1 MSKNTKKPIL
11 AENTVRRFMKLASI
25 DTLSDGFVNETYKM
39 EEEEMNEMG
48 DYNEGM
54 HDPKEGMHDPKEGM
68 HSKMEEQEEEMD
80 DEAPTDEAAEEV
92 TISDDEAEALID
104 AHNAADEVVAKL
116 EDAMAGE
123 EPEAEEDEEAEE
135 EGEEPMD
142 ADLME
147 PEEEESEEPMMEG
160 EEVMEELYE
169 AALSGLNIDIEKK
182 SKEELVNEVK
192 KAIFQRV
199 VRRLIKE
206 SKSKQVV
213 VAFKIPN

>member
-48 DYNEGM
+48 KYD
-54 HDPKEGMHDPKEGM
+54 
-68 HSKMEEQEEEMD
+68 KMEEQEDEMGAEEAGIEMP

-123 EPEAEEDEEAEE
+123 PSDDEADEEADE
-135 EGEEPMD
+135 EGEEVMD

-147 PEEEESEEPMMEG
+147 PSDDEEPMMEG

-169 AALSGLNIDIEKK
+169 AALSGLNIDIEQK

-206 SKSKQVV
+206 SKSK
-213 VAFKIPN
+213 

>member
-48 DYNEGM
+48 EYNEGM
-54 HDPKEGMHDPKEGM
+54 HDPKEGMH
-68 HSKMEEQEEEMD
+68 KMEEQEEEMD

-206 SKSKQVV
+206 SKSK
-213 VAFKIPN
+213 

>member
-25 DTLSDGFVNETYKM
+25 ETLSDGFVNETYKM
-39 EEEEMNEMG
+39 EEEEMNEMS

-68 HSKMEEQEEEMD
+68 RSKMEEQEEEMD

-135 EGEEPMD
+135 EGEPPMD

-147 PEEEESEEPMMEG
+147 PEEEAGDEEPMMED

-206 SKSKQVV
+206 SKSK
-213 VAFKIPN
+213 

>member
-39 EEEEMNEMG
+39 EEEEMGAEMEMAAEEPAE
-48 DYNEGM
+48 DE
-54 HDPKEGMHDPKEGM
+54 
-68 HSKMEEQEEEMD
+68 MEMAADEEAAE

-123 EPEAEEDEEAEE
+123 SSDDEDDEE
-135 EGEEPMD
+135 EGPEVMD
-142 ADLME
+142 ADLMG
-147 PEEEESEEPMMEG
+147 PSDDEESMMEG

-169 AALSGLNIDIEKK
+169 AALSGLNIDIEQK

-206 SKSKQVV
+206 SKSK
-213 VAFKIPN
+213 

>member
-48 DYNEGM
+48 NY
-54 HDPKEGMHDPKEGM
+54 KEGMHPD
-68 HSKMEEQEEEMD
+68 KMEEQEDEMEAEEAEIEMP

-123 EPEAEEDEEAEE
+123 EPEAEEAEEEAAEEGEEEEAEE
-135 EGEEPMD
+135 EEMPPMD
-142 ADLME
+142 ADL
-147 PEEEESEEPMMEG
+147 MEG

-169 AALSGLNIDIEKK
+169 AALSGLNIDIEQK

-206 SKSKQVV
+206 SKSK
-213 VAFKIPN
+213 

>member
-48 DYNEGM
+48 KYD
-54 HDPKEGMHDPKEGM
+54 
-68 HSKMEEQEEEMD
+68 KMEEQEDEMEAAAEEEAEIEMP

-123 EPEAEEDEEAEE
+123 TSDDEDGEEADE
-135 EGEEPMD
+135 EGEEVMD

-147 PEEEESEEPMMEG
+147 PEEEAGDEEPMMEG

-169 AALSGLNIDIEKK
+169 AALSGLNIDIEQK

-206 SKSKQVV
+206 SKSK
-213 VAFKIPN
+213 

>member
-48 DYNEGM
+48 DY
-54 HDPKEGMHDPKEGM
+54 KEGMHKD
-68 HSKMEEQEEEMD
+68 KMEEQEDDMEAAAEEEAEIEMP

-123 EPEAEEDEEAEE
+123 PSDDEADEE
-135 EGEEPMD
+135 EGEAVMD

-147 PEEEESEEPMMEG
+147 PEEEG

-169 AALSGLNIDIEKK
+169 AALSGLNIDIEQK

-206 SKSKQVV
+206 SKSK
-213 VAFKIPN
+213 

>member
-48 DYNEGM
+48 GYED
-54 HDPKEGMHDPKEGM
+54 
-68 HSKMEEQEEEMD
+68 KMEEQEDEMGAAEEEAEIEMP

-123 EPEAEEDEEAEE
+123 EPEAEEAEEEAAEEGEEEEAEE
-135 EGEEPMD
+135 EEMPPMD
-142 ADLME
+142 ADL
-147 PEEEESEEPMMEG
+147 MEG

-169 AALSGLNIDIEKK
+169 AALSGLNIDIEQK

-206 SKSKQVV
+206 SKSK
-213 VAFKIPN
+213 

>member
-1 MSKNTKKPIL
+1 
-11 AENTVRRFMKLASI
+11 
-25 DTLSDGFVNETYKM
+25 M
-39 EEEEMNEMG
+39 EEEEMNELG
-48 DYNEGM
+48 NY
-54 HDPKEGMHDPKEGM
+54 KEAKHKD
-68 HSKMEEQEEEMD
+68 KMEEQEGEMEAEEAEVEMP

-123 EPEAEEDEEAEE
+123 PSDDEADDEADEEADEE
-135 EGEEPMD
+135 EEVMD

-147 PEEEESEEPMMEG
+147 PEEEAGDEEPMMEG

-206 SKSKQVV
+206 SKSK
-213 VAFKIPN
+213 

>member
-1 MSKNTKKPIL
+1 
-11 AENTVRRFMKLASI
+11 
-25 DTLSDGFVNETYKM
+25 
-39 EEEEMNEMG
+39 
-48 DYNEGM
+48 
-54 HDPKEGMHDPKEGM
+54 
-68 HSKMEEQEEEMD
+68 MD

-206 SKSKQVV
+206 SKSK
-213 VAFKIPN
+213 

>member
-39 EEEEMNEMG
+39 EEEEMGAEMEMAAEEPAE
-48 DYNEGM
+48 DE
-54 HDPKEGMHDPKEGM
+54 
-68 HSKMEEQEEEMD
+68 MEMAADEEAAE

-123 EPEAEEDEEAEE
+123 SSDDEDDEE
-135 EGEEPMD
+135 EGPEVMD

-147 PEEEESEEPMMEG
+147 PSDDEDDEEEG

-169 AALSGLNIDIEKK
+169 AALSGLNIDIEQK

-206 SKSKQVV
+206 SKSK
-213 VAFKIPN
+213 

>member
-25 DTLSDGFVNETYKM
+25 ETLSDGFVNETYKM
-39 EEEEMNEMG
+39 EEEEMNEMD
-48 DYNEGM
+48 DYHEGKHQTEEGM
-54 HDPKEGMHDPKEGM
+54 Y
-68 HSKMEEQEEEMD
+68 KMEEQEEEMD

-123 EPEAEEDEEAEE
+123 EPEAEEPEAEEADEE
-135 EGEEPMD
+135 EGEEVMD

-147 PEEEESEEPMMEG
+147 PEEDEEPMMEG

-206 SKSKQVV
+206 SKSK
-213 VAFKIPN
+213 

>member
-48 DYNEGM
+48 DYEEGM
-54 HDPKEGMHDPKEGM
+54 HKD
-68 HSKMEEQEEEMD
+68 KMEEQEDEMGATAEEEAEIEMP

-123 EPEAEEDEEAEE
+123 EPEAEEAEEEAAEEGEEEEAEE
-135 EGEEPMD
+135 EMPPMD
-142 ADLME
+142 ADL
-147 PEEEESEEPMMEG
+147 MEG

-169 AALSGLNIDIEKK
+169 AALSGLNIDIEQK

-206 SKSKQVV
+206 SKSK
-213 VAFKIPN
+213 

>member
-48 DYNEGM
+48 EYNEGM
-54 HDPKEGMHDPKEGM
+54 HDPKEGMH
-68 HSKMEEQEEEMD
+68 KMEEQEEEMD

-123 EPEAEEDEEAEE
+123 PSDEEADEQ
-135 EGEEPMD
+135 GEAPMD

-206 SKSKQVV
+206 SKSK
-213 VAFKIPN
+213 

>member
-25 DTLSDGFVNETYKM
+25 ETLSDGFVNETYKM

-48 DYNEGM
+48 DY
-54 HDPKEGMHDPKEGM
+54 KEGMHDKMEGM
-68 HSKMEEQEEEMD
+68 HDKMEEQEEEMD

-123 EPEAEEDEEAEE
+123 EPEAEEAEEEAAEEGEEEEAEE
-135 EGEEPMD
+135 EEMPPMD
-142 ADLME
+142 ADL
-147 PEEEESEEPMMEG
+147 MEG

-206 SKSKQVV
+206 SKSK
-213 VAFKIPN
+213 

>member
-39 EEEEMNEMG
+39 EEEEMNEM
-48 DYNEGM
+48 DNYK
-54 HDPKEGMHDPKEGM
+54 D
-68 HSKMEEQEEEMD
+68 KMEEQEEEMEAAAEEEEAEIEMP

-123 EPEAEEDEEAEE
+123 EPEAEESEEEDEEE
-135 EGEEPMD
+135 
-142 ADLME
+142 E
-147 PEEEESEEPMMEG
+147 PEEEEMPPMQDADLMEG

-169 AALSGLNIDIEKK
+169 AALSGLNIDIEQK

-206 SKSKQVV
+206 SKSK
-213 VAFKIPN
+213 

>member
-25 DTLSDGFVNETYKM
+25 DALSDGFVNETYKM
-39 EEEEMNEMG
+39 EEEEMGAEMEMAAEEPAE
-48 DYNEGM
+48 DE
-54 HDPKEGMHDPKEGM
+54 
-68 HSKMEEQEEEMD
+68 MEMAADEEAAE

-123 EPEAEEDEEAEE
+123 EPEAEEPEAEEAEE
-135 EGEEPMD
+135 EAAEEGEEEEAEEEEMPPMD
-142 ADLME
+142 ADL
-147 PEEEESEEPMMEG
+147 MEG

-169 AALSGLNIDIEKK
+169 AALSGLNIDIEQK

-206 SKSKQVV
+206 SKSK
-213 VAFKIPN
+213 

>member
-48 DYNEGM
+48 YYKEGKHQTEECKHQPEEGM
-54 HDPKEGMHDPKEGM
+54 PK
-68 HSKMEEQEEEMD
+68 KMEEQEEEMD

-206 SKSKQVV
+206 SKSK
-213 VAFKIPN
+213 

>member
-48 DYNEGM
+48 DY
-54 HDPKEGMHDPKEGM
+54 D
-68 HSKMEEQEEEMD
+68 KMEEQEDEMEAAAEEEAEIEMP

-123 EPEAEEDEEAEE
+123 SSDDEDDEE
-135 EGEEPMD
+135 EGPEVMD
-142 ADLME
+142 ADLMG
-147 PEEEESEEPMMEG
+147 PSDDEESMMEG

-169 AALSGLNIDIEKK
+169 AALSGLNIDIEQK

-206 SKSKQVV
+206 SKSK
-213 VAFKIPN
+213 

>member
-25 DTLSDGFVNETYKM
+25 ETLSDGFVNETYKM

-123 EPEAEEDEEAEE
+123 EPEPEAEEDEEAEE
-135 EGEEPMD
+135 EGEEVMD

-147 PEEEESEEPMMEG
+147 PEEEAGDEEPMMEG

-206 SKSKQVV
+206 SKSK
-213 VAFKIPN
+213 

>member
-48 DYNEGM
+48 DYE
-54 HDPKEGMHDPKEGM
+54 D
-68 HSKMEEQEEEMD
+68 KMEEQEGEMEAAEEEAEIEMP

-123 EPEAEEDEEAEE
+123 EPEAEEAEEEAAEEGEEEEAEE
-135 EGEEPMD
+135 EEMPPMD
-142 ADLME
+142 ADL
-147 PEEEESEEPMMEG
+147 MEG

-169 AALSGLNIDIEKK
+169 AALSGLNIDIEQK

-206 SKSKQVV
+206 SKSK
-213 VAFKIPN
+213 

>member
-25 DTLSDGFVNETYKM
+25 ETLSDGFVNETYKM

-54 HDPKEGMHDPKEGM
+54 HKD
-68 HSKMEEQEEEMD
+68 KMEEQEDEMEAEIEMP

-123 EPEAEEDEEAEE
+123 EPEAEEAEEEAEEADEE
-135 EGEEPMD
+135 EGEEVMD

-147 PEEEESEEPMMEG
+147 PEEEAGDEEPMMEG

-169 AALSGLNIDIEKK
+169 AALSGLNIDIEQK

-206 SKSKQVV
+206 SKSK
-213 VAFKIPN
+213 

>member
-1 MSKNTKKPIL
+1 
-11 AENTVRRFMKLASI
+11 
-25 DTLSDGFVNETYKM
+25 
-39 EEEEMNEMG
+39 
-48 DYNEGM
+48 
-54 HDPKEGMHDPKEGM
+54 
-68 HSKMEEQEEEMD
+68 
-80 DEAPTDEAAEEV
+80 
-92 TISDDEAEALID
+92 
-104 AHNAADEVVAKL
+104 
-116 EDAMAGE
+116 MAGE

-206 SKSKQVV
+206 SKSK
-213 VAFKIPN
+213 

>member
-25 DTLSDGFVNETYKM
+25 ETLSDGFVNETYKM
-39 EEEEMNEMG
+39 EEEEMNELG
-48 DYNEGM
+48 NY
-54 HDPKEGMHDPKEGM
+54 KEAKHKD
-68 HSKMEEQEEEMD
+68 KMEEQEGEMEAEEAEVEMP

-135 EGEEPMD
+135 EGEPPMD

-147 PEEEESEEPMMEG
+147 PEEEAGDEEPMMED

-206 SKSKQVV
+206 SKSK
-213 VAFKIPN
+213 

>member
-25 DTLSDGFVNETYKM
+25 ETLSDGFVNETYKM

-135 EGEEPMD
+135 EGEEVMD

-147 PEEEESEEPMMEG
+147 PEEEAGDEEPMMEG

-206 SKSKQVV
+206 SKSK
-213 VAFKIPN
+213 

>member
-25 DTLSDGFVNETYKM
+25 ETLSDGFVNETYKM

-48 DYNEGM
+48 YYKEGKHQTEEGKHQTEEGM
-54 HDPKEGMHDPKEGM
+54 PK
-68 HSKMEEQEEEMD
+68 KMEEQEEEMD

-123 EPEAEEDEEAEE
+123 EPEPEAEEDEEAEE
-135 EGEEPMD
+135 EGEEVMD
-142 ADLME
+142 ADLMK
-147 PEEEESEEPMMEG
+147 PEEEAGDEEPMMEG

-206 SKSKQVV
+206 SKSK
-213 VAFKIPN
+213 